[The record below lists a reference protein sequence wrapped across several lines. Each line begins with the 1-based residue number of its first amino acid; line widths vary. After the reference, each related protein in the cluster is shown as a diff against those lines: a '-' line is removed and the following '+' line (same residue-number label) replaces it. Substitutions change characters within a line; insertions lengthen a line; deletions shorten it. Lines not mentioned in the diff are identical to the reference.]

1 MANMLSAMQRFPGLG
16 MGQQMQGR
24 PAQMMPAQMDP
35 QRQQAKQQ
43 AQQQYARMMPAQ
55 QVRPGQQQSTM
66 MGSIGNPIPQDLS
79 GARSPADP
87 EMQRRMA
94 EMQRQAQN
102 PMQTMASRGGSP
114 GEMSVAS
121 FPGMP
126 RPDFDNIRPPPGLM
140 GPPKPNAGVRD
151 DGRSA
156 NDLARQLARGNVSS
170 ENTADVQSEITRLEN
185 ERFAPQTPQP
195 ITSPKLPGPL
205 GGQPLNPRPV
215 FETDTTDVNND
226 GVFDDLSGDEVPAP
240 QPMPFSPFSPGG
252 PFGGKMGGIGSL
264 FDRSGQENQRA
275 AQRAAPLQPQPYQP
289 VPANAPNQ
297 MQGGYGLSNYQDDKF
312 SKGVMSLPQI
322 QENFYS
328 RPPGNYTAPAIQSP
342 YQMF

>member
-24 PAQMMPAQMDP
+24 QAQMMPAQMDP
-35 QRQQAKQQ
+35 QRQQ

-66 MGSIGNPIPQDLS
+66 MGSIG
-79 GARSPADP
+79 
-87 EMQRRMA
+87 
-94 EMQRQAQN
+94 
-102 PMQTMASRGGSP
+102 
-114 GEMSVAS
+114 
-121 FPGMP
+121 MP
-126 RPDFDNIRPPPGLM
+126 RPDFDNIRPSPGFM

-264 FDRSGQENQRA
+264 FDRSGQENQMA